1 MDSTHETAYWIYRID
16 WIDLIYII
24 IIISLSSC
32 GYSRLNDQSNEFK
45 FNSIEI
51 NGDKRLSFIL
61 KNNLNLLSKPESKKS
76 YDLLI
81 NLTSS
86 KTSKIKDTTGK
97 TTRFNVVLNGDLK
110 LTDNNKVVR
119 NRSFTVNNDYD
130 VSNNHSDTVR
140 NEKNSIQNNIDS
152 LSEEITK
159 YIQLINLN

>member
-1 MDSTHETAYWIYRID
+1 MKKIKISLYIM
-16 WIDLIYII
+16 II
-24 IIISLSSC
+24 IGLTSC

-51 NGDKRLSFIL
+51 NGDKRLSYIL
-61 KNNLNLLSKPESKKS
+61 KNNLNLLSKPENKKT
-76 YDLLI
+76 YNLLI

-110 LTDNNKVVR
+110 LTDNNKVVK
-119 NRSFTVNNDYD
+119 NRSFKVNNDYD
-130 VSNNHSDTVR
+130 VSNNHSDSIR
-140 NEKNSIQNNIDS
+140 NEKNSIQNNINS

>member
-1 MDSTHETAYWIYRID
+1 M
-16 WIDLIYII
+16 II
-24 IIISLSSC
+24 IGLSSC

-51 NGDKRLSFIL
+51 NGDKRLSYIL

-97 TTRFNVVLNGDLK
+97 TTRFNVILNVDLK
-110 LTDNNKVVR
+110 LTDNNKVVK
-119 NRSFTVNNDYD
+119 NRSFTVSNDYD
-130 VSNNHSDTVR
+130 VSNNHSETIR

-152 LSEEITK
+152 LSQEITK

>member
-1 MDSTHETAYWIYRID
+1 MKKIKIS
-16 WIDLIYII
+16 LYII
-24 IIISLSSC
+24 IILGLSSC

-51 NGDKRLSFIL
+51 NGDRRLSYIL

-86 KTSKIKDTTGK
+86 KTSKIKDAAGK
-97 TTRFNVVLNGDLK
+97 TTRFNLVLNADLK
-110 LTDNNKVVR
+110 LTDNNKSTK
-119 NRSFTVNNDYD
+119 NRSFTVSNDYD
-130 VSNNHSDTVR
+130 VSNNHSDTIR
-140 NEKNSIQNNIDS
+140 NEKNSIQRNIDA

-159 YIQLINLN
+159 YIHLINLN

>member
-1 MDSTHETAYWIYRID
+1 MKKIKISLYIM
-16 WIDLIYII
+16 II
-24 IIISLSSC
+24 IGLSSC

-45 FNSIEI
+45 FNNIEI

-61 KNNLNLLSKPESKKS
+61 KNNLNLLSKLESKKS

-110 LTDNNKVVR
+110 LTDNNKVVK
-119 NRSFTVNNDYD
+119 NRLFTVNNDYD
-130 VSNNHSDTVR
+130 VSSNHSDTIK
-140 NEKNSIQNNIDS
+140 NEKNSIQRNIDA

-159 YIQLINLN
+159 YIQLINFN

>member
-1 MDSTHETAYWIYRID
+1 MKKITIS
-16 WIDLIYII
+16 LCII

-32 GYSRLNDQSNEFK
+32 GYSKLNNQLNEFK
-45 FNSIEI
+45 FNSIVI
-51 NGDKRLSFIL
+51 NGDKRLSYIL
-61 KNNLNLLSKPESKKS
+61 KNNLSILSKTESQKS

-110 LTDNNKVVR
+110 LTDNNKVVK
-119 NRSFTVNNDYD
+119 NRLFTVNNDYD
-130 VSNNHSDTVR
+130 VSSNHSDTIR
-140 NEKNSIQNNIDS
+140 NEKNLIQRNIDA

-159 YIQLINLN
+159 YIQLINVN

>member
-1 MDSTHETAYWIYRID
+1 M
-16 WIDLIYII
+16 II
-24 IIISLSSC
+24 IGLSSC

-97 TTRFNVVLNGDLK
+97 TTRFNVILNGDLK
-110 LTDNNKVVR
+110 LTDNNKVVK
-119 NRSFTVNNDYD
+119 NRSFTASNDYD
-130 VSNNHSDTVR
+130 VSNNHSDTIG
-140 NEKNSIQNNIDS
+140 NEKNSTQRNIDA
-152 LSEEITK
+152 LSEEIAK

>member
-1 MDSTHETAYWIYRID
+1 MKKIKISLYIM
-16 WIDLIYII
+16 II
-24 IIISLSSC
+24 IGLSSC

-51 NGDKRLSFIL
+51 NGDKRLSYIL

-97 TTRFNVVLNGDLK
+97 TTRFNVILNGDLK
-110 LTDNNKVVR
+110 LTDNNKVVK
-119 NRSFTVNNDYD
+119 NRSFTASNDYD
-130 VSNNHSDTVR
+130 VSNNHSDTIR

>member
-1 MDSTHETAYWIYRID
+1 MKKIKIS
-16 WIDLIYII
+16 LYII
-24 IIISLSSC
+24 IIIGLSSC

-51 NGDKRLSFIL
+51 NGDKRLSYIL

-97 TTRFNVVLNGDLK
+97 TTRFNVILNGDLK
-110 LTDNNKVVR
+110 LTDNNKVVK
-119 NRSFTVNNDYD
+119 NRSFIVSNDYD
-130 VSNNHSDTVR
+130 VSNNHSDTIR

>member
-1 MDSTHETAYWIYRID
+1 MKKIKISLYIM
-16 WIDLIYII
+16 II
-24 IIISLSSC
+24 IGLSSC

-76 YDLLI
+76 YDILI
-81 NLTSS
+81 NLTSF

-97 TTRFNVVLNGDLK
+97 TTRFNMVLIGDIK
-110 LTDNNKVVR
+110 LTDDNKAIK
-119 NRSFTVNNDYD
+119 NRSFTVSNDYD
-130 VSNNHSDTVR
+130 VSNNHSDTIR
-140 NEKNSIQNNIDS
+140 NEKNSIQNNVDS

>member
-1 MDSTHETAYWIYRID
+1 MKKIKISLYIM
-16 WIDLIYII
+16 II
-24 IIISLSSC
+24 IGLSSC

-51 NGDKRLSFIL
+51 NGDKRLSYIL

-97 TTRFNVVLNGDLK
+97 TTRFNVILNGDLK
-110 LTDNNKVVR
+110 LTDNNKVVK
-119 NRSFTVNNDYD
+119 NRSFTVSNDYD
-130 VSNNHSDTVR
+130 VSNNHSDTIR
-140 NEKNSIQNNIDS
+140 NEKNSIQNNIDA

>member
-1 MDSTHETAYWIYRID
+1 MKKIKILLYIM
-16 WIDLIYII
+16 II
-24 IIISLSSC
+24 IGLSSC

-61 KNNLNLLSKPESKKS
+61 KNNLNLLSNPESKKS

-110 LTDNNKVVR
+110 LTDNNKVVK

>member
-1 MDSTHETAYWIYRID
+1 MKKIKISLYIM
-16 WIDLIYII
+16 II
-24 IIISLSSC
+24 IGLSSC

-81 NLTSS
+81 NLTTS

-110 LTDNNKVVR
+110 LTDNNKVVK

-130 VSNNHSDTVR
+130 VSNNHSDTIR
-140 NEKNSIQNNIDS
+140 NEKNSMQSNIDA
-152 LSEEITK
+152 LSEEIAK

>member
-1 MDSTHETAYWIYRID
+1 MKK
-16 WIDLIYII
+16 LKFLLNII
-24 IIISLSSC
+24 LIISVSAC
-32 GYSRLNDQSNEFK
+32 GYSRLNNQSNEFK

-51 NGDKRLSFIL
+51 NGDKRLSYIL

-81 NLTSS
+81 NLTSF

-97 TTRFNVVLNGDLK
+97 TTRFNMVLNGNIK
-110 LTDNNKVVR
+110 LTDDNKAIK
-119 NRSFTVNNDYD
+119 NRSFTVSNDYD
-130 VSNNHSDTVR
+130 VSNNHSETIR
-140 NEKNSIQNNIDS
+140 NEKKSIQSNIDA

>member
-1 MDSTHETAYWIYRID
+1 MRNIKIS
-16 WIDLIYII
+16 LYII
-24 IIISLSSC
+24 IIIGLTSC
-32 GYSRLNDQSNEFK
+32 GYSRLNNQINEFR

-61 KNNLNLLSKPESKKS
+61 KNNLNILSKPESKKS

-97 TTRFNVVLNGDLK
+97 TTRFNIVLNGDLK
-110 LTDNNKVVR
+110 LTDNNKTIN
-119 NRSFTVNNDYD
+119 NRSFTVSNDYD
-130 VSNNHSDTVR
+130 VSNNHSDTIR
-140 NEKNSIQNNIDS
+140 NEKNSIQSNIDT

>member
-1 MDSTHETAYWIYRID
+1 MKKIKIS
-16 WIDLIYII
+16 LYII
-24 IIISLSSC
+24 IIIGLSSC
-32 GYSRLNDQSNEFK
+32 GYSRLNDQLTEFK
-45 FNSIEI
+45 FNNIEI
-51 NGDKRLSFIL
+51 NGDKRLSYIL

-86 KTSKIKDTTGK
+86 KTSKIKDAAGK
-97 TTRFNVVLNGDLK
+97 TTRFSLVLNVDLK
-110 LTDNNKVVR
+110 LTDNNKSTK
-119 NRSFTVNNDYD
+119 NRSFIVSNDYD
-130 VSNNHSDTVR
+130 VSNNHSDTIR

>member
-1 MDSTHETAYWIYRID
+1 MKKIKI
-16 WIDLIYII
+16 LLYIM

-32 GYSRLNDQSNEFK
+32 GYSRLNNQLNEFK
-45 FNSIEI
+45 LNNIEI
-51 NGDKRLSFIL
+51 NGDQRLSYIL
-61 KNNLNLLSKPESKKS
+61 KNNLSLLSNSESQKS

-86 KTSKIKDTTGK
+86 KTSKIKDSAGK
-97 TTRFNVVLNGDLK
+97 TTRFNMVLNGDLK
-110 LTDNNKVVR
+110 LTDNNKVVK
-119 NRSFTVNNDYD
+119 NRSFTISSDYD
-130 VSNNHSDTVR
+130 VSNNHSDTIR

>member
-1 MDSTHETAYWIYRID
+1 M
-16 WIDLIYII
+16 II
-24 IIISLSSC
+24 IGLTSC

-51 NGDKRLSFIL
+51 NGDKRLSYIL
-61 KNNLNLLSKPESKKS
+61 KNNLNLLSKPENKKT
-76 YDLLI
+76 YNLLI

-97 TTRFNVVLNGDLK
+97 TTRFNLILNGDLK
-110 LTDNNKVVR
+110 LTDNNKVVY
-119 NRSFTVNNDYD
+119 NRSFTASNDYD
-130 VSNNHSDTVR
+130 VSKNHSDTIR
-140 NEKNSIQNNIDS
+140 NEKNSTQRNIDA

>member
-1 MDSTHETAYWIYRID
+1 MKKIRIS
-16 WIDLIYII
+16 LYII
-24 IIISLSSC
+24 IIIALSSC

-51 NGDKRLSFIL
+51 NGDKRLSYTL
-61 KNNLNLLSKPESKKS
+61 KNNLNLLSKSESKKS
-76 YDLLI
+76 YDVLI

-97 TTRFNVVLNGDLK
+97 TTRFNIILNGDLK
-110 LTDNNKVVR
+110 LIDNNKVVT

-130 VSNNHSDTVR
+130 VSNNHSDTIR
-140 NEKNSIQNNIDS
+140 NEKNSIQNNIDA

-159 YIQLINLN
+159 YVQLINLN

>member
-1 MDSTHETAYWIYRID
+1 MKKIRIS
-16 WIDLIYII
+16 LYII
-24 IIISLSSC
+24 IIIALSSC

-51 NGDKRLSFIL
+51 NGDKRLSYIL

-76 YDLLI
+76 YDVLI

-86 KTSKIKDTTGK
+86 KTSKIKDKTGK
-97 TTRFNVVLNGDLK
+97 TTRFNIILNGDLK
-110 LTDNNKVVR
+110 LIDNNKVVT

-130 VSNNHSDTVR
+130 VSNNHSDTIR
-140 NEKNSIQNNIDS
+140 NEKNSIQRNIDA